1 MFNHNATEVYEA
13 THRLEVV
20 NTTDILAQ
28 QAQAVT
34 RVRKNDNPWI
44 FITNL
49 RSGNS
54 DIPCVIARD
63 ATKSLCSDALNN
75 LEGRLI

>member
-1 MFNHNATEVYEA
+1 MFNHNPTEVHEA
-13 THRLEVV
+13 THRSEVV

-34 RVRKNDNPWI
+34 GVRKNDNPWI
-44 FITNL
+44 FVTNL
-49 RSGNS
+49 PSGNR

-63 ATKSLCSDALNN
+63 ATESLCSDVLN
-75 LEGRLI
+75 LEGQLI